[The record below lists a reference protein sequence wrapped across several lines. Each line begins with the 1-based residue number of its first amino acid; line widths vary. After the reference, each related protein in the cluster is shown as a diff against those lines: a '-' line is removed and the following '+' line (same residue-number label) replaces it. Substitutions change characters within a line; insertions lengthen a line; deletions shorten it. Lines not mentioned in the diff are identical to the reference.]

1 MHLDLYH
8 SLYNRILNNSL
19 YYYNVIKESKG
30 NVSVDYIMSS
40 TVPSIDSE
48 EYRVEKE
55 NRVARTL
62 AKRREI
68 RDRVEQKYYDT
79 FCDKVNNIP
88 ENKDRFI
95 SNLEISVQLIEN
107 LRDDIAGKIL
117 KTNDD
122 FYSILPLLKKYS
134 KSK

>member
-1 MHLDLYH
+1 
-8 SLYNRILNNSL
+8 
-19 YYYNVIKESKG
+19 
-30 NVSVDYIMSS
+30 MSS